1 VIPEDDLDTIVAP
14 ATPEGRSALAV
25 VRIDGPRARLIA
37 ETLLGRTLSPRHAT
51 FGHLTDGDE
60 SLDDAVVTWF
70 QKPHSYTGND
80 LVEVSV
86 HGGSFVV
93 ARVTRAARALGAR
106 IAEAGEFT
114 ERAVLNGKIDLVQ
127 AESIV
132 DLIDARTSAQA
143 KLSLRNMEGELSRR
157 AEETRSRLLDVLAR
171 LEAALDFSEE
181 GYEFIERAEAIRL
194 VEELLEEVRALG
206 ATWERGR
213 AVSRGLTAVILG
225 RPNAGKS
232 TLLNFLCGSD
242 RAIVTEEPG
251 TTRDLLRETV
261 ELGGLPVTFVDTA
274 GIREGAGR
282 VEGIG
287 IERAREAARGAD
299 LVLYLVD
306 ASEGLLGVDR
316 AELARLA
323 SPLLVWT
330 KTDLASVPEGELGV
344 SIATREGVEELL
356 ETIDWIVKDRW
367 APPEGFATIVS
378 ERQRGLIEEC
388 IEGLASACSALRDGA
403 GEEIVAVDLY
413 RAANALGAMTGAIG
427 RDDIYRE
434 IFSRFCI
441 GK

>member
-1 VIPEDDLDTIVAP
+1 MIQDEDLDTIVAP

-25 VRIDGPRARLIA
+25 VRIDGPRARTIA
-37 ETLLGRTLSPRHAT
+37 EDLLGRTLSPRHAT
-51 FGHLTDGDE
+51 FGQLTDGGE
-60 SLDDAVVTWF
+60 LIDDAVVTWF
-70 QKPHSYTGND
+70 QRPHSYTGND

-86 HGGSFVV
+86 HGGSYLV
-93 ARVTRAARALGAR
+93 ARLTRAVRKRGAR
-106 IAEAGEFT
+106 IAEPGEFT
-114 ERAVLNGKIDLVQ
+114 ERAVLNGRLDLIQ

-143 KLSLRNMEGELSRR
+143 KLSLRNLEGELSRR
-157 AEETRSRLLDVLAR
+157 AEETRGRLLDILAR

-181 GYEFIERAEAIRL
+181 GYAFIDTDEAVRL
-194 VEELLEEVRALG
+194 GEALLEQVRALG

-232 TLLNFLCGSD
+232 TLLNFLCGSE

-274 GIREGAGR
+274 GIRDGAGR
-282 VEGIG
+282 VEAIG
-287 IERAREAARGAD
+287 IERAREAARSAD

-306 ASEGLLGVDR
+306 ASEGLHPEDET
-316 AELARLA
+316 ELARLED
-323 SPLLVWT
+323 PLVIWT
-330 KTDLASVPEGELGV
+330 KTDVAPAPEGRLGV
-344 SIATREGVEELL
+344 SIARREGVEGLL
-356 ETIDWIVKDRW
+356 AAIDRIVRERW
-367 APPEGFATIVS
+367 TPPEGSATIVN
-378 ERQRGLIEEC
+378 ERQRAAIADC
-388 IEGLASACSALRDGA
+388 VEGLEAALGSLRNGA